1 MVTSGFENVSGSQF
15 DDVLTGDAADNVV
28 AGDLGSDSLS
38 GGDGDDELYGDGRIW
53 VDTSGGV
60 GGSGP
65 ITLFGQQADE
75 PGLNEGDP
83 DFTSGNDTLN
93 GGKGDDDL
101 YGGRGNDTLTGG
113 LNADRFIIEAD
124 SGDDVI
130 TDFKS
135 VDAIVFDAS
144 SGVDDFSDLTLT
156 AAPGNSTLIS
166 WGTDDSILVQGVKP
180 NQLNASDFEFGAAA
194 ALAAAVSLGGSLG
207 HGPGH
212 GLDLHIGP
220 HGAFVI
226 GIHEMIV

>member
-1 MVTSGFENVSGSQF
+1 V
-15 DDVLTGDAADNVV
+15 
-28 AGDLGSDSLS
+28 
-38 GGDGDDELYGDGRIW
+38 
-53 VDTSGGV
+53 
-60 GGSGP
+60 
-65 ITLFGQQADE
+65 
-75 PGLNEGDP
+75 
-83 DFTSGNDTLN
+83 LN

-113 LNADRFIIEAD
+113 LNADRFIIEVD

-194 ALAAAVSLGGSLG
+194 SLAASAALGGSPG
-207 HGPGH
+207 HGPGY
-212 GLDLHIGP
+212 GLDLHAGP
-220 HGAFVI
+220 HGAFAI